1 MMRCSV
7 AFALIAFF
15 CVGCGNSENVKRITL
30 DSLVEEKP
38 APKAEQPKD
47 TTAVQEQPHSP
58 AKDSVMLVAAK
69 VLQSL
74 KNKDYRSFASYFHP
88 KEPVLFS
95 PYGHINFA
103 SSKKLLA
110 KDFLES
116 IEKNWTLTWG
126 VYDGTGESMK
136 IKVLPYIEKFI
147 YDADFLNAKQSGF
160 DQVIKQ
166 GNSLNN
172 LAEVFPGLHFVDYHV
187 PGNDPQYNGM
197 DWRSLRLVFKMYNNE
212 YYLVAVIHDQWT
224 I

>member
-1 MMRCSV
+1 MRCLV
-7 AFALIAFF
+7 AFALLAVF
-15 CVGCGNSENVKRITL
+15 CIGCNSNENVKRITL

-47 TTAVQEQPHSP
+47 TTVVQEQPGSP
-58 AKDSVMLVAAK
+58 AKDSVMLVAAR

-74 KNKDYRSFASYFHP
+74 KSKDYRSFASYFHP

-95 PYGHINFA
+95 PYGHINVA
-103 SSKKLLA
+103 NSKKLLA

-126 VYDGTGESMK
+126 AYDGTGESMK
-136 IKVLPYIEKFI
+136 VKVLPYIEKFI
-147 YDADFLNAKQSGF
+147 YDADYLNAKQSAF
-160 DQVIKQ
+160 NQVIKK

-172 LAEVFPGLHFVDYHV
+172 LSEVFPGLHFVDYHM
-187 PGNDPQYNGM
+187 PGSDPQYNGM

>member
-1 MMRCSV
+1 MR
-7 AFALIAFF
+7 FLIAFACLF
-15 CVGCGNSENVKRITL
+15 VLFAGCSNNENVKRITL
-30 DSLVEEKP
+30 DSLVENKP
-38 APKAEQPKD
+38 APQAAKPKDTAVVPEQPK
-47 TTAVQEQPHSP
+47 SP
-58 AKDSVMLVAAK
+58 VHDSVLLAASQ

-95 PYGHINFA
+95 PYGYINKA
-103 SSKKLLA
+103 ISKKLLA

-136 IKVLPYIEKFI
+136 LKVIPYLDKFV
-147 YDADFLNAKQSGF
+147 YDADYLSTDQSAF
-160 DQVIKQ
+160 DQVIKK

-172 LAEVFPGLHFVDYHV
+172 LTEVYPGLHFVDYHF
-187 PGNDPQYNGM
+187 PGTDPSGM
-197 DWRSLRLVFKMYNNE
+197 GWRSLRLVFKMYNNE